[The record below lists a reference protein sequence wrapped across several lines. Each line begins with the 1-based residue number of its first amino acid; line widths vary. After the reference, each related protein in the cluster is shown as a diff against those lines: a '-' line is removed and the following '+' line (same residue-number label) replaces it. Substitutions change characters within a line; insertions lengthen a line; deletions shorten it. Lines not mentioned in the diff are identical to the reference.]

1 MNHLQYLEKEKEEV
15 EKSICK
21 LKIQKELQKGNNLPI
36 EIVIGG
42 FILIMIG
49 APYNLLGFTIISI
62 YLGVKGVNHI
72 KIKTLE
78 KEIDGYRYVKIGIN
92 KEIRKELEN
101 ENRETKT
108 KFSPLKI
115 EEKLD
120 LYYDCGANIKLL
132 NQKKFLYELKEKY
145 CAMRP
150 EEVEDCVYTL
160 VKKRKNDY

>member
-1 MNHLQYLEKEKEEV
+1 MNHLQYLKKEKEEI
-15 EKSICK
+15 ENTIHD

-42 FILIMIG
+42 FILIIIG
-49 APYNLLGFTIISI
+49 VPYNLLGFTIISI
-62 YLGVKGVNHI
+62 YVGTKGINHI

-78 KEIDGYRYVKIGIN
+78 KEIDGFRYVKIGIN
-92 KEIRKELEN
+92 KEIRKELEK
-101 ENRETKT
+101 ETRESKE
-108 KFSPLKI
+108 KLSPLKM

-145 CAMRP
+145 CSMNP
-150 EEVEDCVYTL
+150 EEIEECVYTL
-160 VKKRKNDY
+160 VRKKEK